1 VYCHIG
7 VTRHRQAANLGA
19 YMITRGGAAALDD
32 AIDHMIAHADPTA
45 EHEYTDIA
53 AAKSVIER

>member
-1 VYCHIG
+1 
-7 VTRHRQAANLGA
+7 
-19 YMITRGGAAALDD
+19 MITRGGAVALDA
-32 AIDHMIAHADPTA
+32 AIDHMVAHADPTA